1 MVDFIIPPPPKEEE
15 SGGFKI
21 PPPPDVDDKAIQ
33 NIASDG
39 FVIPPTPEQVKENDG
54 RLSEAEL
61 KKDPE
66 WIRVAKSIYEFNEG
80 TTLGFE
86 KDGKPKKLNS
96 DKEYADYALRY
107 MGWFNYN
114 IPKMGNEALD
124 LFQFANQQQKE
135 DFVKA
140 MDMYDNK
147 KISWAGAGR
156 FIKGVGFDP
165 STYVGIATLG
175 TGLVARAGAKEAAK
189 QGIKEFVKQGAVQ
202 GAAIGAIEGAA
213 YSTVDNALRQSAR
226 IMSGQREGF
235 DFGESGQS
243 ALFGAGVGGA
253 LGGTIGG
260 TAAYFKNK
268 NNVVP
273 SVTKDGEDFVL
284 PPKPEELKE
293 TFVGPKGELVDTPVA
308 ETPVAPAKEKLV
320 IDFLQSNKNLPKSKI
335 KKTATSDIAKELGI
349 SINEA
354 SNIVKNLRNKKVI
367 GFGFGGENKLFEDLS
382 PEYQKANLDV
392 LARDKQPKP
401 SSDLYSTSN
410 IDDDGFLI
418 NEPIQDR
425 SPFAKVVNDIE
436 SGDKPNYALYD
447 EDPLEFAKNQAR
459 ASRTALAGYNLDRQY
474 TYKDYL
480 DDFDITPEQIQALR
494 DRGDGSYLSESD
506 FAFYNKSPREFEK
519 QLDKL
524 TKGKTYQDFI
534 NQPKAQTAQPPAPKV
549 ETPKVETP
557 KRGTKIPEI
566 LKITK
571 EPKVRT
577 ARDYIGKV
585 EYGEKSGELQA
596 IFEDY
601 RGNISRKFVAG
612 KGEKGNNLD
621 TLDILA
627 EGMAEDGYYTKAEY
641 ESGEPLTNRILED
654 LQNDTP
660 HRDDV
665 AIYAEWERRT
675 DQAKT
680 VRKVLDDN
688 NINYKGMTDQEVMQT
703 YDDIVNDRLPPARD
717 EMPDDVFFEMYADE
731 IQAASSGG
739 NINNVKAEDV
749 IDPAPDGRDFQTDT
763 TTGLNQRVI
772 DVGMQ
777 IMDELEIPRNP
788 NVRIS
793 DQLKEAVLLAN
804 SSPKF
809 MDKFVETLKKNNLT
823 VEELSTVFR
832 ESISDSA
839 RRMQQ
844 LSTASKTMKR
854 IGQELGEIAPDEG
867 WYANFAKEYTDIIR
881 ELDNIRRGLLV
892 SQIATA
898 MRNNTAQLGRVGMR
912 TLIESFD
919 DILNRTFNPLRK
931 AFGKETVPVDYTKS
945 FGLLMNLTK
954 NKKKAKEIT
963 DFLTKYYVNES
974 DRLFTKYASEVA
986 DSSKSKVLKGAQKMV
1001 DGLNFLNRMQEFW
1014 YRRGMF
1020 ATSIKDTL
1028 ALKGIDINKVEI
1040 NEDLLKH
1047 LNASDIEKAVDDALF
1062 FTYAKTPTNKALKA
1076 FVDLSNSIPFV
1087 TTGLIPFARFMANA
1101 IEFQF
1106 KHSPVGFGLLLRPKE
1121 IKKIAAGD
1129 TTAFSQAV
1137 IGSTILMATIEAK
1150 RKGMAEDHKW
1160 YELETTKGKTVD
1172 MRPYFPLTPYLF
1184 VADVI
1189 TRIESGRNWGD
1200 AKDILQALSGAQF
1213 RAGASLQL
1221 IQNLLDGLGGLDT
1234 EEKVNKFMSD
1244 YVSDV
1249 LGGFLTPLRMFNDF
1263 IEQEQDFRAPVPTGE
1278 FLTDTTNRLK
1288 TSVPIV
1294 REQFPELQSPTRAA
1308 APGRPDTVTL
1318 PIIGAEVP
1326 GPLTRQ
1332 LTGATVRE
1340 EKNIAE
1346 REFDRL
1352 GYKRRDILPYSGNAV
1367 VDQTRA
1373 EYLGP
1378 LIETVIPVLV
1388 QSEQYQSKTNQEKN
1402 VLLRQSLKLL
1412 RDAANDYIKENK
1424 INEEAF
1430 AKAAFNRQPKYIKA
1444 LLNSQGITAETFL
1457 ENYDTQV
1464 GANR

>member
-80 TTLGFE
+80 TTFGFE

-175 TGLVARAGAKEAAK
+175 TGLVAKVGAKEATK
-189 QGIKEFVKQGAVQ
+189 QSIREFVKQGAVQ
-202 GAAIGAIEGAA
+202 GTKIGAIEGLA

-235 DFGESGQS
+235 DFGESGKS

-268 NNVVP
+268 KNVVP
-273 SVTKDGEDFVL
+273 SVTKEGEDFVL

-293 TFVGPKGELVDTPVA
+293 TFVGPKNEFGDTPV
-308 ETPVAPAKEKLV
+308 EEIPVAPEV
-320 IDFLQSNKNLPKSKI
+320 VTPKVE
-335 KKTATSDIAKELGI
+335 T
-349 SINEA
+349 
-354 SNIVKNLRNKKVI
+354 
-367 GFGFGGENKLFEDLS
+367 
-382 PEYQKANLDV
+382 
-392 LARDKQPKP
+392 
-401 SSDLYSTSN
+401 
-410 IDDDGFLI
+410 
-418 NEPIQDR
+418 PIQDR

-436 SGDKPNYALYD
+436 SGDKPNYDLYD

-480 DDFDITPEQIQALR
+480 DDFDITPEEIQALR
-494 DRGDGSYLSESD
+494 DKGDGSYLSESD

-534 NQPKAQTAQPPAPKV
+534 NQPKTQTAQPPAPKV

-557 KRGTKIPEI
+557 KVKKPKRGNKIPEI

-601 RGNISRKFVAG
+601 RGNISRRFVAG

-660 HRDDV
+660 HPDDA

-703 YDDIVNDRLPPARD
+703 YDDIINDRLPPVRD
-717 EMPDDVFFEMYADE
+717 EVPLEMYADE

-739 NINNVKAEDV
+739 NINNVRAEDV
-749 IDPAPDGRDFQTDT
+749 IDPTPDGRDFQTDT

-777 IMDELEIPRNP
+777 IMDELEIPRNL

-823 VEELSTVFR
+823 VEELSTVFK

-867 WYANFAKEYTDIIR
+867 WYANFAKQYTDIIR
-881 ELDNIRRGLLV
+881 DLDNIRRGLLV

-919 DILNRTFNPLRK
+919 DILNRTFNPLRR

-1047 LNASDIEKAVDDALF
+1047 LDASDIEKAVDDALF
-1062 FTYAKTPTNKALKA
+1062 FTYAKTPNNKALKA
-1076 FVDLSNSIPFV
+1076 FVDMSNSIPFV

-1160 YELETTKGKTVD
+1160 YELETTEGKTVD

-1308 APGRPDTVTL
+1308 APGRPDTVKL

-1326 GPLTRQ
+1326 GPITRQ
-1332 LTGATVRE
+1332 LSGATVRE

-1388 QSEQYQSKTNQEKN
+1388 QSEQYQSKNNQEKN

-1412 RDAANDYIKENK
+1412 RDAANDYIKENR

-1457 ENYDTQV
+1457 ENYGTQD

>member
-80 TTLGFE
+80 TTFGFE

-175 TGLVARAGAKEAAK
+175 TGLVARVGAKEATK
-189 QGIKEFVKQGAVQ
+189 QSIREFVKQGAVQ
-202 GAAIGAIEGAA
+202 GTKIGAIEGAA

-235 DFGESGQS
+235 DFGESGKS

-268 NNVVP
+268 KNVVP
-273 SVTKDGEDFVL
+273 SVTKEGEDFVL

-293 TFVGPKGELVDTPVA
+293 TFVGPKNEFGDTPV
-308 ETPVAPAKEKLV
+308 EEIPVAPEV
-320 IDFLQSNKNLPKSKI
+320 VTPKVE
-335 KKTATSDIAKELGI
+335 T
-349 SINEA
+349 
-354 SNIVKNLRNKKVI
+354 
-367 GFGFGGENKLFEDLS
+367 
-382 PEYQKANLDV
+382 
-392 LARDKQPKP
+392 
-401 SSDLYSTSN
+401 
-410 IDDDGFLI
+410 
-418 NEPIQDR
+418 PIQDR

-436 SGDKPNYALYD
+436 SGDKPNYDLYD

-480 DDFDITPEQIQALR
+480 DDFDITPEEIQALR
-494 DRGDGSYLSESD
+494 DKGDGSYLSESD
-506 FAFYNKSPREFEK
+506 FAFYNKSPKEFEK

-534 NQPKAQTAQPPAPKV
+534 NQPKTQTAQPPAPKV

-557 KRGTKIPEI
+557 KVETPKVKKPKRGNKIPEI

-601 RGNISRKFVAG
+601 RGNISRRFVAG

-660 HRDDV
+660 HPDDA

-703 YDDIVNDRLPPARD
+703 YDDIINDRLPPVRD
-717 EMPDDVFFEMYADE
+717 EVPLEMYADE

-739 NINNVKAEDV
+739 NINNVRAEDV
-749 IDPAPDGRDFQTDT
+749 IDPTPDGRDFQTDT

-777 IMDELEIPRNP
+777 IMDELEIPRNL

-823 VEELSTVFR
+823 VEELSTVFK

-867 WYANFAKEYTDIIR
+867 WYANFAKQYTDIIR
-881 ELDNIRRGLLV
+881 DLDNIRRGLLV

-919 DILNRTFNPLRK
+919 DILNRTFNPLRR

-1047 LNASDIEKAVDDALF
+1047 LDASDIEKAVDDALF
-1062 FTYAKTPTNKALKA
+1062 FTYAKTPNNKALKA
-1076 FVDLSNSIPFV
+1076 FVDMSNSIPFV

-1160 YELETTKGKTVD
+1160 YELETTEGKTVD

-1308 APGRPDTVTL
+1308 APGRPDTVKL

-1326 GPLTRQ
+1326 GPITRQ
-1332 LTGATVRE
+1332 LSGATVRE

-1388 QSEQYQSKTNQEKN
+1388 QSEQYQSKNNQEKN

-1412 RDAANDYIKENK
+1412 RDAANDYIKENR

-1457 ENYDTQV
+1457 ENYGTQD

>member
-39 FVIPPTPEQVKENDG
+39 FVIPPNPEQVKENDG

-80 TTLGFE
+80 TTAGFQ

-175 TGLVARAGAKEAAK
+175 TGLVAKVGAKEATK
-189 QGIKEFVKQGAVQ
+189 QSIREFVKQGAVQ
-202 GAAIGAIEGAA
+202 GAKIGAIEGAA

-235 DFGESGQS
+235 DFGESGKS

-268 NNVVP
+268 KNVVP
-273 SVTKDGEDFVL
+273 SVTKEGEDFVL

-308 ETPVAPAKEKLV
+308 ETPVTPEV
-320 IDFLQSNKNLPKSKI
+320 VTPKVE
-335 KKTATSDIAKELGI
+335 TS
-349 SINEA
+349 
-354 SNIVKNLRNKKVI
+354 
-367 GFGFGGENKLFEDLS
+367 
-382 PEYQKANLDV
+382 
-392 LARDKQPKP
+392 
-401 SSDLYSTSN
+401 
-410 IDDDGFLI
+410 
-418 NEPIQDR
+418 IQDR

-436 SGDKPNYALYD
+436 SGDKPNYDLYD

-480 DDFDITPEQIQALR
+480 DDFDITPEEIQALR
-494 DRGDGSYLSESD
+494 DKGDNSYLSESD
-506 FAFYNKSPREFEK
+506 FAFYNKSPKEFEK

-534 NQPKAQTAQPPAPKV
+534 NQPKTQTAQPPAPKV
-549 ETPKVETP
+549 ETPKVETPKVKKP

-601 RGNISRKFVAG
+601 RGNISRRFVAG

-660 HRDDV
+660 HPDDA

-703 YDDIVNDRLPPARD
+703 YDDIINDRLPPVRD
-717 EMPDDVFFEMYADE
+717 EVPLEMYADE

-739 NINNVKAEDV
+739 NINNVRAEDV
-749 IDPAPDGRDFQTDT
+749 IDPTPDGKDFQTDT

-823 VEELSTVFR
+823 VEELSTVFK

-867 WYANFAKEYTDIIR
+867 WYANFAKQYTDIIR
-881 ELDNIRRGLLV
+881 DLDNIRRGLLV

-919 DILNRTFNPLRK
+919 DILNRTFNPLRR

-1047 LNASDIEKAVDDALF
+1047 LDASDIEKAVDDALF
-1062 FTYAKTPTNKALKA
+1062 FTYAKTPNNKALKA
-1076 FVDLSNSIPFV
+1076 FVDMSNSIPFV

-1160 YELETTKGKTVD
+1160 YELETTEGKTVD

-1308 APGRPDTVTL
+1308 APGRPDTVKL

-1326 GPLTRQ
+1326 GPITRQ
-1332 LTGATVRE
+1332 LSGATVRE

-1388 QSEQYQSKTNQEKN
+1388 QSEQYQSKNNQEKN

-1412 RDAANDYIKENK
+1412 RDAANDYIKENR

-1457 ENYDTQV
+1457 ENYGTQD

>member
-80 TTLGFE
+80 TTFGFE

-189 QGIKEFVKQGAVQ
+189 QSIREFVKQGAVQ
-202 GAAIGAIEGAA
+202 GAKIGAIEGAA

-268 NNVVP
+268 KNVVP
-273 SVTKDGEDFVL
+273 SVTKEGEDFVL

-308 ETPVAPAKEKLV
+308 ETPVAPEV
-320 IDFLQSNKNLPKSKI
+320 VTPKVE
-335 KKTATSDIAKELGI
+335 T
-349 SINEA
+349 
-354 SNIVKNLRNKKVI
+354 
-367 GFGFGGENKLFEDLS
+367 
-382 PEYQKANLDV
+382 
-392 LARDKQPKP
+392 
-401 SSDLYSTSN
+401 
-410 IDDDGFLI
+410 
-418 NEPIQDR
+418 PIQDR

-436 SGDKPNYALYD
+436 SGDKPNYDLYD

-480 DDFDITPEQIQALR
+480 DDFDITPEEIQALR
-494 DRGDGSYLSESD
+494 DKGDGSYLSESD
-506 FAFYNKSPREFEK
+506 FAFYNKSPKEFEK

-534 NQPKAQTAQPPAPKV
+534 NQPKTQTAQPPAPKV
-549 ETPKVETP
+549 ETPKVKKP

-577 ARDYIGKV
+577 ARDYIGKIKD
-585 EYGEKSGELQA
+585 GEKSGELKA

-601 RGNISRKFVAG
+601 DGKTIRKFRAG
-612 KGEKGNNLD
+612 QNQEGV
-621 TLDILA
+621 TLDDLDEVA
-627 EGMAEDGYYTKAEY
+627 TRMMEDGFYTRADL
-641 ESGEPLTNRILED
+641 ESGPMTNRVLED
-654 LQNDTP
+654 LTSNTP
-660 HRDDV
+660 HPEDA
-665 AIYAEWERRT
+665 AIKAEWQRKT
-675 DQAKT
+675 DEGKE

-703 YDDIVNDRLPPARD
+703 YDDIVNDRLPPVRD
-717 EMPDDVFFEMYADE
+717 EVPLEMYADE

-739 NINNVKAEDV
+739 NINNVRADDV
-749 IDPAPDGRDFQTDT
+749 IDSTPDGKDFQTDT

-809 MDKFVETLKKNNLT
+809 MDKFVETLKNNNLT

-912 TLIESFD
+912 TLIEAFD
-919 DILNRTFNPLRK
+919 DILNRTFNPLRR

-1062 FTYAKTPTNKALKA
+1062 FTYAKTPNNKALKA
-1076 FVDLSNSIPFV
+1076 FVDMSNSIPFV

-1160 YELETTKGKTVD
+1160 YELETTEGKTVD

-1263 IEQEQDFRAPVPTGE
+1263 IEQEQDFRAPVPTGD

-1288 TSVPIV
+1288 TSIPIV

-1308 APGRPDTVTL
+1308 APGRPDTVKL

-1326 GPLTRQ
+1326 GPITRQ
-1332 LTGATVRE
+1332 LSGATVRE

-1457 ENYDTQV
+1457 ENYDTQN
-1464 GANR
+1464 GADR

>member
-15 SGGFKI
+15 GGGFKI
-21 PPPPDVDDKAIQ
+21 PPPSDIDDKAIQ

-39 FVIPPTPEQVKENDG
+39 FIIPPTPEQITENDG
-54 RLSEAEL
+54 KLSEAEL
-61 KKDPE
+61 KKNPE
-66 WIRVAKSIYEFNEG
+66 WIKVAKSIYEFNEG
-80 TTLGFE
+80 TTFGVE
-86 KDGKPKKLNS
+86 KDGQPKKLNS

-135 DFVKA
+135 DFVTA

-147 KISWAGAGR
+147 KISWAGVGR
-156 FIKGVGFDP
+156 FIKGVGSDP
-165 STYVGIATLG
+165 STYVGIGTLG
-175 TGLVARAGAKEAAK
+175 AGLVARAGAKEATK
-189 QGIKEFVKQGAVQ
+189 QSIKEFVKQGAIQ
-202 GAAIGAIEGAA
+202 GAKIGAIEGAT
-213 YSTVDNALRQSAR
+213 YSTVDNALRQSTR

-243 ALFGAGVGGA
+243 ALFGAGVGGVF
-253 LGGTIGG
+253 GSSIGG

-273 SVTKDGEDFVL
+273 SVTKEGEDFVL

-308 ETPVAPAKEKLV
+308 ETPV
-320 IDFLQSNKNLPKSKI
+320 
-335 KKTATSDIAKELGI
+335 
-349 SINEA
+349 
-354 SNIVKNLRNKKVI
+354 
-367 GFGFGGENKLFEDLS
+367 
-382 PEYQKANLDV
+382 
-392 LARDKQPKP
+392 
-401 SSDLYSTSN
+401 
-410 IDDDGFLI
+410 
-418 NEPIQDR
+418 
-425 SPFAKVVNDIE
+425 
-436 SGDKPNYALYD
+436 
-447 EDPLEFAKNQAR
+447 
-459 ASRTALAGYNLDRQY
+459 
-474 TYKDYL
+474 
-480 DDFDITPEQIQALR
+480 TPEVV
-494 DRGDGSYLSESD
+494 
-506 FAFYNKSPREFEK
+506 
-519 QLDKL
+519 
-524 TKGKTYQDFI
+524 
-534 NQPKAQTAQPPAPKV
+534 APKV
-549 ETPKVETP
+549 DIKKQIDDELIKIGVDPVKVEGVPKLSAKQGFVSPELNNIPEDYGILGGRVSFKIDYDNPKNTANKLKEFFIKQDSLDNFKLATPKVETP

-566 LKITK
+566 LKVTK

-577 ARDYIGKV
+577 ATDYIGKIKD
-585 EYGEKSGELQA
+585 GERSGELKG
-596 IFEDY
+596 IFEDAS
-601 RGNISRKFVAG
+601 GNIQRKFKAG
-612 KGEKGNNLD
+612 QNQEGN
-621 TLDILA
+621 TLDDLDDVA
-627 EGMAEDGYYTKAEY
+627 NSMMEDGFYSQVDT
-641 ESGEPLTNRILED
+641 SDTGMTNRVLED
-654 LQNDTP
+654 LNNNTP
-660 HRDDV
+660 HPEDA
-665 AIYAEWERRT
+665 AIYAEWQRKT

-680 VRKVLDDN
+680 VRKVLNDN

-703 YDDIVNDRLPPARD
+703 YDDIINDRLPPARD
-717 EMPDDVFFEMYADE
+717 EVPLEMYADE

-823 VEELSTVFR
+823 VEELSTVFK

-1160 YELETTKGKTVD
+1160 YELETTEGKTVD

-1288 TSVPIV
+1288 TSIPIV

-1308 APGRPDTVTL
+1308 APGRPDTVKL
-1318 PIIGAEVP
+1318 PIVGAEVP

-1388 QSEQYQSKTNQEKN
+1388 QSEQYQSKNNQEKN

-1412 RDAANDYIKENK
+1412 RDAANDYIKENR

-1457 ENYDTQV
+1457 ENYDTQD

>member
-15 SGGFKI
+15 GGGFKI
-21 PPPPDVDDKAIQ
+21 PPPSDIDDKAIQ

-39 FVIPPTPEQVKENDG
+39 FIIPPTPEQITENDG
-54 RLSEAEL
+54 KLSEAEL
-61 KKDPE
+61 KKNPE
-66 WIRVAKSIYEFNEG
+66 WIKVAKSIYEFNEG
-80 TTLGFE
+80 TTLGVE
-86 KDGKPKKLNS
+86 KDGQPKKLNS

-124 LFQFANQQQKE
+124 LFEFANQQQKE
-135 DFVKA
+135 DFVTA

-147 KISWAGAGR
+147 KISWAGVGR
-156 FIKGVGFDP
+156 FIKGVGSDP
-165 STYVGIATLG
+165 STYVGIGTLG
-175 TGLVARAGAKEAAK
+175 AGLVARAGAKEATK
-189 QGIKEFVKQGAVQ
+189 QSIKEFVKQGAIQ
-202 GAAIGAIEGAA
+202 GAKIGAIEGAT
-213 YSTVDNALRQSAR
+213 YSTVDNALRQSTR

-243 ALFGAGVGGA
+243 ALFGAGVGGVF
-253 LGGTIGG
+253 GSSIGG

-268 NNVVP
+268 SNVVP
-273 SVTKDGEDFVL
+273 NVTDEAEEFVV
-284 PPKPEELKE
+284 PPAQEELKE

-308 ETPVAPAKEKLV
+308 ETPV
-320 IDFLQSNKNLPKSKI
+320 
-335 KKTATSDIAKELGI
+335 
-349 SINEA
+349 
-354 SNIVKNLRNKKVI
+354 
-367 GFGFGGENKLFEDLS
+367 
-382 PEYQKANLDV
+382 
-392 LARDKQPKP
+392 
-401 SSDLYSTSN
+401 
-410 IDDDGFLI
+410 
-418 NEPIQDR
+418 
-425 SPFAKVVNDIE
+425 
-436 SGDKPNYALYD
+436 
-447 EDPLEFAKNQAR
+447 
-459 ASRTALAGYNLDRQY
+459 
-474 TYKDYL
+474 
-480 DDFDITPEQIQALR
+480 TPEVV
-494 DRGDGSYLSESD
+494 
-506 FAFYNKSPREFEK
+506 
-519 QLDKL
+519 
-524 TKGKTYQDFI
+524 T
-534 NQPKAQTAQPPAPKV
+534 PKV
-549 ETPKVETP
+549 ETPIQESPRVDYDTWKTLSQEQKNQLVPPNALNRGFDNDELFEMIDGEIGESYVPPFSKKEFREFVPSKYNVNENGVVTNPEVFKIELPKSYKTEIEIDYIKVGDKYLLPAGRGKPSVSSDILLNSLDEVKDYLINRSIKDFSEPREYGPASWNQNIRPKILKKLEEQRTKLATLKVETP

-566 LKITK
+566 LKVTK

-577 ARDYIGKV
+577 ATDYIGKIKD
-585 EYGEKSGELQA
+585 GERSGELKG
-596 IFEDY
+596 IFEDAS
-601 RGNISRKFVAG
+601 GNIQRKFKSG
-612 KGEKGNNLD
+612 QNQEGN
-621 TLDILA
+621 TLDDLDDVA
-627 EGMAEDGYYTKAEY
+627 NSMMEDGFYSQVDT
-641 ESGEPLTNRILED
+641 SDTGMTNRVLED
-654 LQNDTP
+654 LNNNTP
-660 HRDDV
+660 HPEDA
-665 AIYAEWERRT
+665 AIYAEWQRKT
-675 DQAKT
+675 DEGKK

-688 NINYKGMTDQEVMQT
+688 KVNYRGMTNEEVMQT
-703 YDDIVNDRLPPARD
+703 YDDIVNDRLPPVRD
-717 EMPDDVFFEMYADE
+717 EVPLEMYADE

-823 VEELSTVFR
+823 VEELSTVFK

-1160 YELETTKGKTVD
+1160 YELETTEGKTVD

-1288 TSVPIV
+1288 TSIPIV

-1308 APGRPDTVTL
+1308 APGRPDTVKL
-1318 PIIGAEVP
+1318 PIVGAEVP

-1388 QSEQYQSKTNQEKN
+1388 QSEQYQSKNNQEKN

-1412 RDAANDYIKENK
+1412 RDAANDYIKENR

-1457 ENYDTQV
+1457 ENYDTQD

>member
-80 TTLGFE
+80 TTAGFQ

-165 STYVGIATLG
+165 STYVGLATLG

-202 GAAIGAIEGAA
+202 GAKIGAIEGAA

-268 NNVVP
+268 KNVVP
-273 SVTKDGEDFVL
+273 SVTKEGEDFVL

-308 ETPVAPAKEKLV
+308 ETPVTPEVVTSKVETPIQESPRVDYDTWKTLSQEQKNQLVPPNALNRGFDNDELFEMIDGEIGEPYVPPFSKKEFREFVPSKYNV
-320 IDFLQSNKNLPKSKI
+320 NENGVVTNPEVFKIELPKSYKTEIEIDYI
-335 KKTATSDIAKELGI
+335 KVGDKYLLSDTRG
-349 SINEA
+349 
-354 SNIVKNLRNKKVI
+354 
-367 GFGFGGENKLFEDLS
+367 
-382 PEYQKANLDV
+382 
-392 LARDKQPKP
+392 KP
-401 SSDLYSTSN
+401 SNSSEIILNS
-410 IDDDGFLI
+410 L
-418 NEPIQDR
+418 
-425 SPFAKVVNDIE
+425 
-436 SGDKPNYALYD
+436 D
-447 EDPLEFAKNQAR
+447 EV
-459 ASRTALAGYNLDRQY
+459 
-474 TYKDYL
+474 KDYL
-480 DDFDITPEQIQALR
+480 INRSIKDF
-494 DRGDGSYLSESD
+494 SE
-506 FAFYNKSPREFEK
+506 PREYGPASWNQNIRPK
-519 QLDKL
+519 ILKKL
-524 TKGKTYQDFI
+524 EEQRTKL
-534 NQPKAQTAQPPAPKV
+534 A
-549 ETPKVETP
+549 TPKVETP

-601 RGNISRKFVAG
+601 RGNISRRFVAG
-612 KGEKGNNLD
+612 KGERGNNLD

-660 HRDDV
+660 HPDDA

-703 YDDIVNDRLPPARD
+703 YDDIVNDRLPPVRD
-717 EMPDDVFFEMYADE
+717 EVPLEMYADE

-739 NINNVKAEDV
+739 NINNVRAEDV
-749 IDPAPDGRDFQTDT
+749 IDPTPDGRDFQTDT

-823 VEELSTVFR
+823 VEELSTVFK

-912 TLIESFD
+912 TLIEAFD

-1047 LNASDIEKAVDDALF
+1047 LDASDIEKAVDDALF
-1062 FTYAKTPTNKALKA
+1062 FTYAKTPNNKALKA
-1076 FVDLSNSIPFV
+1076 FVDMSNSIPFV

-1160 YELETTKGKTVD
+1160 YELETTEGKTVD

-1278 FLTDTTNRLK
+1278 FLTDTANRLK

-1457 ENYDTQV
+1457 ENYDTQN
-1464 GANR
+1464 GADR

>member
-15 SGGFKI
+15 GGGFKI
-21 PPPPDVDDKAIQ
+21 PPPSDIDDKAIQ

-39 FVIPPTPEQVKENDG
+39 FIIPPTPEQITENDG
-54 RLSEAEL
+54 KLSEAEL
-61 KKDPE
+61 KKNPE
-66 WIRVAKSIYEFNEG
+66 WIKVAKSIYEFNEG
-80 TTLGFE
+80 TTFGVE
-86 KDGKPKKLNS
+86 KDGQPKKLNS

-135 DFVKA
+135 DFVTA

-147 KISWAGAGR
+147 KISWAGVGR
-156 FIKGVGFDP
+156 FIKGVGSDP
-165 STYVGIATLG
+165 STYVGIGTLG
-175 TGLVARAGAKEAAK
+175 AGLVARAGAKEATK
-189 QGIKEFVKQGAVQ
+189 QSIKEFVKQGAIQ
-202 GAAIGAIEGAA
+202 GAKIGAIEGAT
-213 YSTVDNALRQSAR
+213 YSTVDNALRQSTR

-243 ALFGAGVGGA
+243 ALFGAGVGGVF
-253 LGGTIGG
+253 GSSIGG

-273 SVTKDGEDFVL
+273 SVTKEGEDFVL

-308 ETPVAPAKEKLV
+308 ETPV
-320 IDFLQSNKNLPKSKI
+320 
-335 KKTATSDIAKELGI
+335 
-349 SINEA
+349 
-354 SNIVKNLRNKKVI
+354 
-367 GFGFGGENKLFEDLS
+367 
-382 PEYQKANLDV
+382 
-392 LARDKQPKP
+392 
-401 SSDLYSTSN
+401 
-410 IDDDGFLI
+410 
-418 NEPIQDR
+418 
-425 SPFAKVVNDIE
+425 
-436 SGDKPNYALYD
+436 
-447 EDPLEFAKNQAR
+447 
-459 ASRTALAGYNLDRQY
+459 
-474 TYKDYL
+474 
-480 DDFDITPEQIQALR
+480 TPEVV
-494 DRGDGSYLSESD
+494 
-506 FAFYNKSPREFEK
+506 
-519 QLDKL
+519 
-524 TKGKTYQDFI
+524 
-534 NQPKAQTAQPPAPKV
+534 APKV
-549 ETPKVETP
+549 DIKKQIDDELIKIGVDPVKVEGVPKLSAKQGFVSPELNNIPEDYGILGGRVSFKIDYDNPKNTANKLKEFFIKQDSLDNFKLATPKVETP

-566 LKITK
+566 LKVTK

-577 ARDYIGKV
+577 ATDYIGKIKD
-585 EYGEKSGELQA
+585 GERSGELKG
-596 IFEDY
+596 IFEDAS
-601 RGNISRKFVAG
+601 GNIQRKFKAG
-612 KGEKGNNLD
+612 QNQEGN
-621 TLDILA
+621 TLDDLDDVA
-627 EGMAEDGYYTKAEY
+627 NSMMEDGFYSQVDT
-641 ESGEPLTNRILED
+641 SDTGMTNRVLED
-654 LQNDTP
+654 LNNNTP
-660 HRDDV
+660 HPEDA
-665 AIYAEWERRT
+665 AIYAEWQRKT

-680 VRKVLDDN
+680 VRKVLNDN

-703 YDDIVNDRLPPARD
+703 YDDIINDRLPPARD
-717 EMPDDVFFEMYADE
+717 EVPLEMYADE

-823 VEELSTVFR
+823 VEELSTVFK

-1160 YELETTKGKTVD
+1160 YELETTEGKTVD

-1288 TSVPIV
+1288 TSIPIV

-1308 APGRPDTVTL
+1308 APGRPDTVKL
-1318 PIIGAEVP
+1318 PIVGSEVP

-1388 QSEQYQSKTNQEKN
+1388 QSEQYQSKNNQEKN

-1412 RDAANDYIKENK
+1412 RDAANDYIKENR

-1457 ENYDTQV
+1457 ENYDTQD